1 MPRRKTNTNVND
13 GNALC
18 VWNFI
23 MDDALIDAY
32 LHQQTMGNRVGGT
45 FTTHAL
51 DNIVNELKGKFP
63 EKTIDKE
70 KAQNQM
76 KNIKRVFTR
85 CYDIFKNGMSGFA
98 WNPTKEMWDAEP
110 EVWKHLIEAKP
121 EAVEWMNKSIRNYE
135 KLVQLYGQD
144 RATGQHAETA
154 SKMRQRRRQNSMN
167 LSGGSSTGAIDDIDF
182 MVSQNTTNL
191 ENLGD
196 NEDIE
201 IQDDELGDEASPEVP
216 SSSRSKKVRRSYSC
230 DDDSKFS
237 TAVETMSN
245 AFVQSTTAIVEVSK
259 NVLNVTNNILST
271 FGQNT
276 NSIGASD
283 VWVMLV
289 NLGFSQHFLNKAC
302 LFLINDHKM
311 LEGIMGCPDEHRKS
325 LLLTSMVA
333 KPRGIFI

>member
-1 MPRRKTNTNVND
+1 MPRRKANTNVND
-13 GNALC
+13 GNGMC
-18 VWNFI
+18 VWNCI
-23 MDDALIDAY
+23 MDDTLIDAY
-32 LHQQTMGNRVGGT
+32 LHQQTMGNRIGGT

-70 KAQNQM
+70 KAQNRM
-76 KNIKRVFTR
+76 KNIKRAFTR

-110 EVWKHLIEAKP
+110 KVWKHLIEAKP
-121 EAVEWMNKSIRNYE
+121 EAAEWMNKRIRNYE
-135 KLVQLYGQD
+135 KK
-144 RATGQHAETA
+144 HAETA
-154 SKMRQRRRQNSMN
+154 SEMRQRRRQNSMN

-182 MVSQNTTNL
+182 MVSQSTANL
-191 ENLGD
+191 ENLGN
-196 NEDIE
+196 NENIE
-201 IQDDELGDEASPEVP
+201 IQDDDLGDEASPEVP
-216 SSSRSKKVRRSYSC
+216 SSSRSKKVRRSYSR

-271 FGQNT
+271 FGKNT
-276 NSIGASD
+276 NSIQASD

-289 NLGFSQHFLNKAC
+289 NLGFSQPFLNKAY

-311 LEGIMGCPDEHRKS
+311 LEGIMGCPNEHRKS
-325 LLLTSMVA
+325 LLLTSMGFDRE
-333 KPRGIFI
+333 PHE